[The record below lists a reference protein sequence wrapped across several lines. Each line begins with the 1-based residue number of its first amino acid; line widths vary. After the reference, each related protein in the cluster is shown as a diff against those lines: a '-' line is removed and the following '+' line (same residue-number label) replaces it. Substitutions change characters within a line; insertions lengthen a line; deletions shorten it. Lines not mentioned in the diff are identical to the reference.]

1 MSGFYTGSANSFADV
16 KTAIESALTAKGWS
30 SASGIFNK
38 GGIYTLL
45 TAATN
50 TLDLAAGTGQSG
62 ASLTGAAPGAV
73 RIASFTVADPISW
86 PVTYDIHISEDPLE
100 VYAVIRYNGT
110 RVQVLAFGVSPAP
123 GNSTGLWL
131 NGSGGT
137 SSNFASASTGYTW
150 VSNAGSP
157 LNGGGIAPVSGY
169 NNMATNIAA
178 GVLAS
183 YNWAST
189 NQYSYYYHNGS
200 AWRPQTGSPFV
211 SNGGASGGAYALSLL
226 ESLPSVANQGMV
238 LVPAYLF
245 EYQTG
250 NRTIPMLQLGHLRH
264 CRVDN
269 YEIGDV
275 VEFGPDKWMVY
286 PIARKNAAVRSPGAS
301 GGAGLVNHTGTH
313 GFAVRYHGP

>member
-16 KTAIESALTAKGWS
+16 KTAIESALAAEGWS

-62 ASLTGAAPGAV
+62 ASLTGATPAAV

-86 PVTYDIHISEDPLE
+86 PVTYDIHISESPLE
-100 VYAVIRYNGT
+100 VYAVVRYNGD

-123 GNSTGLWL
+123 GNPSGLWI
-131 NGSGGT
+131 NGAGGP
-137 SSNFASASTGYTW
+137 NNDFGNASTGYNW
-150 VSNAGSP
+150 PS
-157 LNGGGIAPVSGY
+157 NGGFPLSGGNIAPTSADG
-169 NNMATNIAA
+169 NNATNISA

-183 YNWAST
+183 YTWS
-189 NQYSYYYHNGS
+189 QVGRYSYYYHDGP
-200 AWRPQTGSPFV
+200 AWRPKSGASGV
-211 SNGGASGGAYALSLL
+211 ANGAPSGGAYALSLL
-226 ESLPSVANQGMV
+226 DSLPSVANQGMV

-245 EYQTG
+245 EYQTD
-250 NRTIPMLQLGHLRH
+250 NRTLPMLQLGHLRH
-264 CRVDN
+264 CRIDN
-269 YEIGDV
+269 YEPGDV
-275 VEFGPDKWMVY
+275 VEFGPDKWKVY
-286 PIARKNAAVRSPGAS
+286 PIARKNAAARSPGTPP
-301 GGAGLVNHTGTH
+301 GGKVNHTGTH

>member
-1 MSGFYTGSANSFADV
+1 MSGFYTGTANTFADV
-16 KTAIESALTAKGWS
+16 KTAIESALTAEGWS

-50 TLDLAAGTGQSG
+50 TLDLAGGTGQSG
-62 ASLTGAAPGAV
+62 SSLTGAAPAVV

-100 VYAVIRYNGT
+100 VYAVIRYNGS
-110 RVQVLAFGVSPAP
+110 RVQTLAFGVSPAP
-123 GNSTGLWL
+123 GNTSGLWI
-131 NGSGGT
+131 NGSGGPST
-137 SSNFASASTGYTW
+137 NYASASTGYSW
-150 VSNAGSP
+150 PSNAGSP
-157 LNGGGIAPVSGY
+157 VNGGNIAPMSGY
-169 NNMATNIAA
+169 NNSAFHVAA

-183 YNWAST
+183 YVWGQV

-200 AWRPQTGSPFV
+200 AWRPQASAAGV
-211 SNGGASGGAYALSLL
+211 SNGAASGGAYALSLL
-226 ESLPSVANQGMV
+226 ESLPSASNQGMV

-250 NRTIPMLQLGHLRH
+250 NRTLPMLQLGHLRH

-286 PIARKNAAVRSPGAS
+286 PIAR
-301 GGAGLVNHTGTH
+301 
-313 GFAVRYHGP
+313 